1 MSKKDLQIRIQS
13 LDIAI
18 QVMRVGRDNI
28 SNLNDEE
35 ALAYVA
41 AIEQLKIMKEELER
55 EYHDTEE

>member
-41 AIEQLKIMKEELER
+41 AIEQLKIMKEELEK